1 MMSTV
6 ESIGFC
12 HLDFNRFMFTKK
24 ITNILLLLS
33 LGVFLF
39 GTGLKLGQ
47 YKEKIE
53 RIGQLNN
60 SVFNT
65 KRSPLLDDKNL
76 DFELFWETWEELER
90 KFIDKSKIDKQK
102 MYFGAIKGM
111 VSALEDPNTFFLT
124 PEENKES
131 RDDLAGK
138 FEGIGAQLG
147 LQDNRITVVAPLKNS
162 PAQKSGIKAGDF
174 INEVD
179 DKSTKGW
186 TLPQAVSKI
195 RGTRGTKVKLTLERS
210 SKEFEVVIVREQIK
224 VESVE
229 ISYEKRKNQS
239 VAIIKLNQFGDNTND
254 EWDKTAEEIAEKWQR
269 DEIKGLI
276 IDLRDNPGGYLDG
289 SVYVASEFL
298 PKGKLVVKQT
308 STTQDEKSYQVKR
321 EGKLLDIPMV
331 VIINKGSA
339 SASEILA
346 GALRDYKRARLIGE
360 KSFGKGSVQEAT
372 NLKGGA
378 GIHITVAKWILPKGD
393 WINSKG
399 IEPDIKVENKLKEE
413 PPQTGENDQQ
423 FKKAKKQLIKC
434 PADLGGSS

>member
-65 KRSPLLDDKNL
+65 KRSPLLDDKKL

-111 VSALEDPNTFFLT
+111 VSALEDPYTFFLT

-399 IEPDIKVENKLKEE
+399 IEPDIKVENKLKEG
-413 PPQTGENDQQ
+413 TTLTRENDQQ
-423 FKKAKKQLIKC
+423 LEKAIKQLIK
-434 PADLGGSS
+434 

>member
-1 MMSTV
+1 
-6 ESIGFC
+6 
-12 HLDFNRFMFTKK
+12 MFTKK

-65 KRSPLLDDKNL
+65 KRSPLLDDKKL

-111 VSALEDPNTFFLT
+111 VSALEDPYTFFLT

-321 EGKLLDIPMV
+321 EGKLLDIPLV

-399 IEPDIKVENKLKEE
+399 IEPDIKVENKLKEG
-413 PPQTGENDQQ
+413 TTLTRENDQQ
-423 FKKAKKQLIKC
+423 LEKAIKQLIK
-434 PADLGGSS
+434 